1 MVLERWWHADCDLPP
16 LVRAGLA
23 HVQFETI
30 YPFLDGSRP
39 HRLAAVR
46 SNGDWE
52 GWVRCFLE
60 CVREAADGGVRVAQA
75 LHALVGQL
83 RRHIIARDRP
93 TVAAIELR
101 EHLPSNPIVTVPK
114 ASELL
119 ALTAPPTR
127 KAIALPESVGVLR
140 EITGKRRGRAQPAAG
155 GNRDTQ
161 IPPAGGVLTG
171 APRSRLKPDTTRASR
186 YAARHVYLP

>member
-1 MVLERWWHADCDLPP
+1 MPRS
-16 LVRAGLA
+16 VR
-23 HVQFETI
+23 E
-30 YPFLDGSRP
+30 
-39 HRLAAVR
+39 RLAAVR

-52 GWVRCFLE
+52 GWVRYFLE

-75 LHALVGQL
+75 LHALVGQH

-101 EHLPSNPIVTVPK
+101 EHLPSNPIVTVSK

-119 ALTAPPTR
+119 ALTAPPTH

-171 APRSRLKPDTTRASR
+171 APRNRLKPDATRASW
-186 YAARHVYLP
+186 YAARHAYLP